1 MKNNPSFFSLNRIFT
16 LSLQPDN
23 NNINNQLYE
32 KNLFCLNDGHTRF
45 DE

>member
-1 MKNNPSFFSLNRIFT
+1 MKNNLSFFSLNRIFA

-23 NNINNQLYE
+23 NNNKNQLYE
-32 KNLFCLNDGHTRF
+32 KNLLCLNDGHTRF